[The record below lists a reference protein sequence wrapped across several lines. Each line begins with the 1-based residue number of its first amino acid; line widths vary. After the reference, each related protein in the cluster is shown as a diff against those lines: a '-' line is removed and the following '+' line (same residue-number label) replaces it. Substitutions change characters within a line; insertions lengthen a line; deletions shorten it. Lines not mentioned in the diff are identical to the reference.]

1 MPRGKRDRKVKQ
13 GIENS
18 GKTTTIVVF
27 KLQAPAIQ
35 AEEERPGERQSALE
49 EEGIDTRPE
58 PRQGPSPSET
68 LSETIEVRQ
77 VAGRLKHF
85 ASEWTKI
92 TNSSFILN
100 TVTGFKIPFLS
111 TPKNKSHCRIR
122 DFAQLIGTLIS
133 ICPAV
138 PYGYLYTKKFERY
151 KYLHLTRHGG
161 NYDKVMPVP
170 ASLDQHI
177 TWWLNTLNGHP
188 KLFFKQTDFVIEIFT
203 DASPT
208 GWGAFANGEKTH
220 GFWPKSKS
228 KEHINVLELW
238 AAFYGL
244 KSFANEMCNC
254 RILLRLDNTTA
265 ISNLNRMGGVKYE
278 HLNRIT
284 NMIWDWCENR
294 NIMLFAS
301 YINTRD
307 NIEADKESRSMDIET
322 EFELNSLAFNEIVDT
337 FGLPQIDL
345 FASNL
350 NTKCATYVSWH
361 RDPDC
366 YAGTT
371 PVAPDPYPGC
381 REALRRAFQLRGV
394 PDAAIPTLRAS
405 LSKNTQKQYN
415 STFVK
420 WWKWCND
427 RKTSQ
432 LQPSIKNL
440 MEFLQTEFEN
450 GASYATVNTH
460 RSALALLFSLSE
472 EDKLLIQ
479 RFLKGVY
486 KTKPVFPKYKYTWDP
501 TIVLTYLENQHTKS
515 LSLADLTLKA
525 ASLLALTS
533 AHRIQTLTKINI
545 NDIKVYE
552 NDRMDIGIFEILKTS
567 HPTRNQPFLS
577 FRFFTEKPELCV
589 ASTLLRYLE
598 ITKPFRGENDKQ
610 LFLTF
615 KKPFHPASSQTISRW
630 VKSVLK
636 KSGIDTDTF
645 KSHST
650 RHAVTS
656 AAARGGINMDAIRE
670 AAGWTPKSDVFNR
683 FYNRPVASKLNFA
696 EAVLKLQSSRTPN

>member
-1 MPRGKRDRKVKQ
+1 M
-13 GIENS
+13 S
-18 GKTTTIVVF
+18 
-27 KLQAPAIQ
+27 
-35 AEEERPGERQSALE
+35 
-49 EEGIDTRPE
+49 
-58 PRQGPSPSET
+58 
-68 LSETIEVRQ
+68 LSLPVE
-77 VAGRLKHF
+77 
-85 ASEWTKI
+85 KI
-92 TNSSFILN
+92 TKTIRLLLR
-100 TVTGFKIPFLS
+100 I
-111 TPKNKSHCRIR
+111 KNKSHCRIR

-138 PYGYLYTKKFERY
+138 PYGYLHTKKFERY

-265 ISNLNRMGGVKYE
+265 ISNLNRMGG
-278 HLNRIT
+278 
-284 NMIWDWCENR
+284 
-294 NIMLFAS
+294 
-301 YINTRD
+301 
-307 NIEADKESRSMDIET
+307 
-322 EFELNSLAFNEIVDT
+322 
-337 FGLPQIDL
+337 
-345 FASNL
+345 
-350 NTKCATYVSWH
+350 
-361 RDPDC
+361 
-366 YAGTT
+366 GTT
-371 PVAPDPYPGC
+371 PVAPNPYPGC

-501 TIVLTYLENQHTKS
+501 TVVLTYLENQHTKS

-552 NDRMDIGIFEILKTS
+552 NDRMDI
-567 HPTRNQPFLS
+567 
-577 FRFFTEKPELCV
+577 
-589 ASTLLRYLE
+589 
-598 ITKPFRGENDKQ
+598 D
-610 LFLTF
+610 
-615 KKPFHPASSQTISRW
+615 SS
-630 VKSVLK
+630 
-636 KSGIDTDTF
+636 
-645 KSHST
+645 
-650 RHAVTS
+650 
-656 AAARGGINMDAIRE
+656 
-670 AAGWTPKSDVFNR
+670 
-683 FYNRPVASKLNFA
+683 Y
-696 EAVLKLQSSRTPN
+696 